1 MPFYIRKA
9 ISFGPIRFNLSKS
22 GVGVSAGVKGLRV
35 GSGPAG
41 NYVHAGRHG
50 LYYKKFFSS
59 GKGSS
64 GKSFN
69 GSNNIFN
76 GNTSSSGDTI
86 IDSGSVL
93 EMVDS
98 KSSQLIDEINEKN
111 KLFSFL
117 PLSILI
123 AVLINAYVYLSIAH
137 GGSFGEP
144 LTISAQ
150 LFLFQF

>member
-9 ISFGPIRFNLSKS
+9 ISFSPLRFNLSKS
-22 GVGVSAGVKGLRV
+22 GVGVSAGVKGFRV

-59 GKGSS
+59 GKGTS
-64 GKSFN
+64 GKNFN
-69 GSNNIFN
+69 DSSNIFS
-76 GNTSSSGDTI
+76 GNTSNGGDTI

-98 KSSQLIDEINEKN
+98 KSSQLIDEINEKTSFLVFCHW
-111 KLFSFL
+111 LFSFQ
-117 PLSILI
+117 
-123 AVLINAYVYLSIAH
+123 YY
-137 GGSFGEP
+137 
-144 LTISAQ
+144 
-150 LFLFQF
+150 